1 MVRKTQNAKSPKK
14 SRKNDADNQ
23 GRHLMFTS
31 YTDTTSVHKR
41 NLCIVSFPIIF
52 LFNVLRSLLYQV
64 FVILRF
70 IYCSSSNYLVKYKK
84 GNEVAINR
92 LENVEGEGVI
102 VAAEEDMAQ
111 AQQRNSGPGPGDPLL
126 AKQKHH
132 HRRAFEYISKALKID
147 EENEG
152 QKDLAIELYRKGIT
166 ELELGIAV
174 QCWGGRGEVWERA
187 QRLHEKMKS
196 NLAMAKDRLQFL
208 ENIKAVETLAVHTEP
223 KPEPPKYVSCNSFI
237 PTLKNPQYPTTA
249 SGKKLTVAAKRPV
262 NSTLSKSQT
271 LPRSMGSRTTPVQP
285 VRPFNKLSSTPP
297 AIKKQLSMPGGS
309 NSPAR
314 KAITSGA
321 KTTGARK
328 SPVNLRG
335 VDAKLAQCILDEI
348 VEGGQAIQ
356 WDDIVGQDTA
366 KQALQEMVILPSL
379 RPELFTGL
387 RSPARGL
394 LLFGPPGN
402 GKTLLARAVATE
414 CQATFFSISAA
425 SLTSKYLGEGEKLVR
440 ALFVIARELQPSI
453 IFIDEVDSLLSE
465 RSTNE
470 HEASRRLKTEFLVE
484 FDGLPSNPENEKVIV
499 MAATN
504 RPQELDEA
512 ALRRF
517 PKRVYV
523 MLPDLDTRIQLLKK
537 LLAKQGC
544 SFSSNELKR
553 LATLTEG
560 YSGSDLTAL
569 AKDAALGPIRELQ
582 PEQVKHMD
590 PGAVRGITLNDFLD
604 SLKRIRRSVSP
615 QSLVGYEKWSLQYG
629 DVSI

>member
-208 ENIKAVETLAVHTEP
+208 G
-223 KPEPPKYVSCNSFI
+223 NSF
-237 PTLKNPQYPTTA
+237 
-249 SGKKLTVAAKRPV
+249 
-262 NSTLSKSQT
+262 
-271 LPRSMGSRTTPVQP
+271 
-285 VRPFNKLSSTPP
+285 
-297 AIKKQLSMPGGS
+297 
-309 NSPAR
+309 
-314 KAITSGA
+314 
-321 KTTGARK
+321 
-328 SPVNLRG
+328 
-335 VDAKLAQCILDEI
+335 
-348 VEGGQAIQ
+348 
-356 WDDIVGQDTA
+356 
-366 KQALQEMVILPSL
+366 
-379 RPELFTGL
+379 
-387 RSPARGL
+387 
-394 LLFGPPGN
+394 
-402 GKTLLARAVATE
+402 
-414 CQATFFSISAA
+414 
-425 SLTSKYLGEGEKLVR
+425 
-440 ALFVIARELQPSI
+440 
-453 IFIDEVDSLLSE
+453 
-465 RSTNE
+465 
-470 HEASRRLKTEFLVE
+470 
-484 FDGLPSNPENEKVIV
+484 
-499 MAATN
+499 
-504 RPQELDEA
+504 
-512 ALRRF
+512 
-517 PKRVYV
+517 
-523 MLPDLDTRIQLLKK
+523 
-537 LLAKQGC
+537 
-544 SFSSNELKR
+544 
-553 LATLTEG
+553 
-560 YSGSDLTAL
+560 
-569 AKDAALGPIRELQ
+569 
-582 PEQVKHMD
+582 
-590 PGAVRGITLNDFLD
+590 
-604 SLKRIRRSVSP
+604 
-615 QSLVGYEKWSLQYG
+615 
-629 DVSI
+629 

>member
-1 MVRKTQNAKSPKK
+1 MVRKTQSKSPGKK
-14 SRKNDADNQ
+14 SRKSDPDVSRNDV
-23 GRHLMFTS
+23 MFAS
-31 YTDTTSVHKR
+31 YSETSVHKR

-52 LFNVLRSLLYQV
+52 LFNILRSLLYQI

-70 IYCSSSNYLVKYKK
+70 VYCSSSNYLIKK
-84 GNEVAINR
+84 RQFECESNQGGSCVV
-92 LENVEGEGVI
+92 VEEI
-102 VAAEEDMAQ
+102 SEMAQ
-111 AQQRNSGPGPGDPLL
+111 VHRVSGPGPGDPLL

-187 QRLHEKMKS
+187 QRLHEKMKT

-208 ENIKAVETLAVHTEP
+208 
-223 KPEPPKYVSCNSFI
+223 
-237 PTLKNPQYPTTA
+237 A
-249 SGKKLTVAAKRPV
+249 SGKKLSVASKRPP
-262 NSTLSKSQT
+262 NATLAKSQT
-271 LPRSMGSRTTPVQP
+271 LPRSMGSRTAPIQP

-297 AIKKQLSMPGGS
+297 AVKKQLSVPGTTG
-309 NSPAR
+309 SPAR
-314 KAITSGA
+314 KAAAATSSKSTSRG
-321 KTTGARK
+321 K
-328 SPVNLRG
+328 SPVLRG
-335 VDAKLAQCILDEI
+335 VDSKLAQCILDEI
-348 VEGGQAIQ
+348 VEGGLQVQ

-387 RSPARGL
+387 RTPARGL

-425 SLTSKYLGEGEKLVR
+425 SLTSKYVGDGEKMVR
-440 ALFVIARELQPSI
+440 ALFAIARELQPSI

-465 RSTNE
+465 RSNNE

-484 FDGLPSNPENEKVIV
+484 FDGLPSNPDSERVLV

-523 MLPDLDTRIQLLKK
+523 TLPDVDTRALLFKM
-537 LLAKQGC
+537 LLARQGC
-544 SFSSNELKR
+544 TLTQKELKR
-553 LATLTEG
+553 LATLTDG
-560 YSGSDLTAL
+560 YSASDLTAL

-582 PEQVKHMD
+582 PEQVKEMD
-590 PGAVRGITLNDFLD
+590 PNALRSITIDDFLD

-615 QSLVGYEKWSLQYG
+615 QSLVAYEKWSLQYG
-629 DVSI
+629 DMSI

>member
-1 MVRKTQNAKSPKK
+1 MQ
-14 SRKNDADNQ
+14 Q
-23 GRHLMFTS
+23 GH
-31 YTDTTSVHKR
+31 
-41 NLCIVSFPIIF
+41 
-52 LFNVLRSLLYQV
+52 
-64 FVILRF
+64 
-70 IYCSSSNYLVKYKK
+70 
-84 GNEVAINR
+84 
-92 LENVEGEGVI
+92 
-102 VAAEEDMAQ
+102 
-111 AQQRNSGPGPGDPLL
+111 RNSGPGPGDPLL

-132 HRRAFEYISKALKID
+132 HRRAFENISKALKID

-152 QKDLAIELYRKGIT
+152 QKEQAIELYKKGIN

-187 QRLHEKMKS
+187 QRLHEKMKT

-208 ENIKAVETLAVHTEP
+208 ECTNNVEALNLSTTATGSNNNALKP
-223 KPEPPKYVSCNSFI
+223 KSSQLNA
-237 PTLKNPQYPTTA
+237 A
-249 SGKKLTVAAKRPV
+249 SGKKLTIAAKRPA
-262 NSTLSKSQT
+262 NASLSKSLT
-271 LPRSMGSRTTPVQP
+271 LPRSMGSRNAPIQP
-285 VRPFNKLSSTPP
+285 VRPFNKMSSTPP
-297 AIKKQLSMPGGS
+297 AIKKQLSIPGS
-309 NSPAR
+309 SSPAR
-314 KAITSGA
+314 KTPSLGSGTNKASTS
-321 KTTGARK
+321 RK
-328 SPVNLRG
+328 SMNLRG
-335 VDAKLAQCILDEI
+335 VDPKLAQSILDEI
-348 VEGGQAIQ
+348 VEGGQSVQ

-425 SLTSKYLGEGEKLVR
+425 SLTSKFVGDGEKLVR
-440 ALFVIARELQPSI
+440 ALFSVARELQPSI

-465 RSTNE
+465 RSNNE
-470 HEASRRLKTEFLVE
+470 HECSRRLKTEFLVE
-484 FDGLPSNPENEKVIV
+484 FDGLPSNPESERVVV

-523 MLPDLDTRIQLLKK
+523 TLPQVSTRSDLLRK
-537 LLAKQGC
+537 LLSKQGC
-544 SFSSNELKR
+544 SLNDAELKR
-553 LATLTEG
+553 LATLTDG
-560 YSGSDLTAL
+560 YSASDLTAL

-582 PEQVKHMD
+582 PEQVKLMD
-590 PGAVRGITLNDFLD
+590 PGAVRSITLNDFLD

-615 QSLVGYEKWSLQYG
+615 QSLVAYEKWSLQYG
-629 DVSI
+629 DVSL

>member
-1 MVRKTQNAKSPKK
+1 MVRKAQNGKSPKK
-14 SRKNDADNQ
+14 SRKSDTD
-23 GRHLMFTS
+23 GHLMFGRASTS
-31 YTDTTSVHKR
+31 AADTSVHKR
-41 NLCIVSFPIIF
+41 NLCIVSFPIVF
-52 LFNVLRSLLYQV
+52 LFNLFRALLYQI
-64 FVILRF
+64 FVIFRF
-70 IYCSSSNYLVKYKK
+70 VYCSSSYYLVRK
-84 GNEVAINR
+84 R
-92 LENVEGEGVI
+92 RHDQPQLEDASTVVI
-102 VAAEEDMAQ
+102 EEIHDM
-111 AQQRNSGPGPGDPLL
+111 QQGHRNSGPGPGDPLL

-132 HRRAFEYISKALKID
+132 HRRAFENISKALKID

-152 QKDLAIELYRKGIT
+152 QKEQAIELYKKGIN

-187 QRLHEKMKS
+187 QRLHEKMKT

-208 ENIKAVETLAVHTEP
+208 
-223 KPEPPKYVSCNSFI
+223 
-237 PTLKNPQYPTTA
+237 A
-249 SGKKLTVAAKRPV
+249 SGKKLTIAAKRPA
-262 NSTLSKSQT
+262 NASLSKSLT
-271 LPRSMGSRTTPVQP
+271 LPRSMGSRNAPIQP
-285 VRPFNKLSSTPP
+285 VRPFNKMSSTPP
-297 AIKKQLSMPGGS
+297 AIKKQLSIPGS
-309 NSPAR
+309 SSPAR
-314 KAITSGA
+314 KTPSLGSGTNKASTS
-321 KTTGARK
+321 RK
-328 SPVNLRG
+328 SMNLRG
-335 VDAKLAQCILDEI
+335 VDPKLAQSILDEI
-348 VEGGQAIQ
+348 VEGGQSVQ

-425 SLTSKYLGEGEKLVR
+425 SLTSKFVGDGEKLVR
-440 ALFVIARELQPSI
+440 ALFSVARELQPSI

-465 RSTNE
+465 RSNNE
-470 HEASRRLKTEFLVE
+470 HECSRRLKTEFLVE
-484 FDGLPSNPENEKVIV
+484 FDGLPSNPESERVVV

-523 MLPDLDTRIQLLKK
+523 TLPQVSTRSDLLRK
-537 LLAKQGC
+537 LLSKQGC
-544 SFSSNELKR
+544 SLNDAELKR
-553 LATLTEG
+553 LATLTDG
-560 YSGSDLTAL
+560 YSASDLTAL

-582 PEQVKHMD
+582 PEQVKLMD
-590 PGAVRGITLNDFLD
+590 PGAVRSITLNDFLD

-615 QSLVGYEKWSLQYG
+615 QSLVAYEKWSLQYG
-629 DVSI
+629 DVSL

>member
-1 MVRKTQNAKSPKK
+1 MYC
-14 SRKNDADNQ
+14 
-23 GRHLMFTS
+23 F
-31 YTDTTSVHKR
+31 
-41 NLCIVSFPIIF
+41 FPYNF
-52 LFNVLRSLLYQV
+52 LFNVLRSLLYQI
-64 FVILRF
+64 FLILRF
-70 IYCSSSNYLVKYKK
+70 IYCSSSSYFVRHSKLD
-84 GNEVAINR
+84 
-92 LENVEGEGVI
+92 LENGNN
-102 VAAEEDMAQ
+102 EERGTCVVQEITEMAQ
-111 AQQRNSGPGPGDPLL
+111 VRPSGPGPGDPLL

-152 QKDLAIELYRKGIT
+152 QKELAIDLYRKGIT

-187 QRLHEKMKS
+187 QRLHEKMKT

-208 ENIKAVETLAVHTEP
+208 ESMACMDNLEIEQEVPKLTVGGSRTSNHNVPAPRVNFIKP
-223 KPEPPKYVSCNSFI
+223 S
-237 PTLKNPQYPTTA
+237 A
-249 SGKKLTVAAKRPV
+249 SGKKLNVASKRPA
-262 NSTLSKSQT
+262 NAPLAKSQT
-271 LPRSMGSRTTPVQP
+271 LPRSMGRTAAPVQP
-285 VRPFNKLSSTPP
+285 VRPFHKTTASTPP
-297 AIKKQLSMPGGS
+297 AVRKQLSIPGAGTS
-309 NSPAR
+309 SPSRRINGNNGFAAT
-314 KAITSGA
+314 K
-321 KTTGARK
+321 TGARGR
-328 SPVNLRG
+328 SPSLRG
-335 VDAKLAQCILDEI
+335 VDPKLAQAILDEI
-348 VEGGQAIQ
+348 VEGGPAVQ
-356 WDDIVGQDTA
+356 WEDIVGQDTA

-387 RSPARGL
+387 RTPARGL

-425 SLTSKYLGEGEKLVR
+425 SLTSKYVGDGEKMVR
-440 ALFVIARELQPSI
+440 ALFAIARELQPSI

-465 RSTNE
+465 RSNSE

-484 FDGLPSNPENEKVIV
+484 FDGLPSNPESEKILV

-523 MLPDLDTRIQLLKK
+523 QLPDVDTRSKLLEK

-544 SFSSNELKR
+544 ALTRQELKR
-553 LATLTEG
+553 LAALTEG

-582 PEQVKHMD
+582 PEQVKQMD
-590 PGAVRGITLNDFLD
+590 PSSVRSITINDFLE

-629 DVSI
+629 DVSL

>member
-1 MVRKTQNAKSPKK
+1 MVRKNQNSKSPSKK
-14 SRKNDADNQ
+14 SRKADSDGANV
-23 GRHLMFTS
+23 MFSS
-31 YTDTTSVHKR
+31 YTTTSVHKR
-41 NLCIVSFPIIF
+41 NLYIVSFPIIF
-52 LFNVLRSLLYQV
+52 LFNVLRSLLYQI
-64 FVILRF
+64 FLILRF
-70 IYCSSSNYLVKYKK
+70 IYCSSRSYFVRHSKLD
-84 GNEVAINR
+84 
-92 LENVEGEGVI
+92 LENGSN
-102 VAAEEDMAQ
+102 AERNTCVVQEISEMAHV
-111 AQQRNSGPGPGDPLL
+111 RPSGPGPGDPLL

-152 QKDLAIELYRKGIT
+152 QKELAIDLYRKGIT

-187 QRLHEKMKS
+187 QRLHEKMKT

-208 ENIKAVETLAVHTEP
+208 ESMACMENLEIEQEVPKLTVGAGRANCHNVPASRVNFIKP
-223 KPEPPKYVSCNSFI
+223 S
-237 PTLKNPQYPTTA
+237 A
-249 SGKKLTVAAKRPV
+249 SGKKLNVASKRPA
-262 NSTLSKSQT
+262 NAPLAKSQT
-271 LPRSMGSRTTPVQP
+271 LPRSMGRTVAPVQP
-285 VRPFNKLSSTPP
+285 VRPFHKTTASTPP
-297 AIKKQLSMPGGS
+297 AIRKQLSIPGAGTS
-309 NSPAR
+309 SPSR
-314 KAITSGA
+314 RVNGNSGA
-321 KTTGARK
+321 AASKAGTRGR
-328 SPVNLRG
+328 SPTLRG
-335 VDAKLAQCILDEI
+335 VDPKLAQAILDEI
-348 VEGGQAIQ
+348 VEGGPPVQ
-356 WDDIVGQDTA
+356 WEDIVGQDTA

-387 RSPARGL
+387 RTPARGL

-425 SLTSKYLGEGEKLVR
+425 SLTSKYVGDGEKMVR
-440 ALFVIARELQPSI
+440 ALFAIARELQPSI

-465 RSTNE
+465 RSNSE

-484 FDGLPSNPENEKVIV
+484 FDGLPSNPESEKILV

-523 MLPDLDTRIQLLKK
+523 QLPDVDTRSKLLEK

-544 SFSSNELKR
+544 ALTRQELKR
-553 LATLTEG
+553 LAALTEG

-582 PEQVKHMD
+582 PEQVKQMD
-590 PGAVRGITLNDFLD
+590 PSSVRSITINDFLE

-629 DVSI
+629 DVSL

>member
-1 MVRKTQNAKSPKK
+1 MVRKSQSGKSPKK
-14 SRKNDADNQ
+14 SRKSDSDASHSNV
-23 GRHLMFTS
+23 MFTS
-31 YTDTTSVHKR
+31 YSTTSVHKR

-52 LFNVLRSLLYQV
+52 LFNILRSLLYQF

-70 IYCSSSNYLVKYKK
+70 VYCSSSTYFVRHQIADCENGERNNCVVVE
-84 GNEVAINR
+84 EVS
-92 LENVEGEGVI
+92 E
-102 VAAEEDMAQ
+102 MAQ
-111 AQQRNSGPGPGDPLL
+111 AKSTGPGPGDPLL

-152 QKDLAIELYRKGIT
+152 QKELAIDLYRKGIT

-187 QRLHEKMKS
+187 QRLHEKMKT

-208 ENIKAVETLAVHTEP
+208 
-223 KPEPPKYVSCNSFI
+223 
-237 PTLKNPQYPTTA
+237 A
-249 SGKKLTVAAKRPV
+249 SGKKLTIASKRPA
-262 NSTLSKSQT
+262 NSPLSKSLT
-271 LPRSMGSRTTPVQP
+271 LPRSMGSRNAPIQP
-285 VRPFNKLSSTPP
+285 VRPFNKISSTPP
-297 AIKKQLSMPGGS
+297 AVKKQLSVPGSTG
-309 NSPAR
+309 SPAR
-314 KAITSGA
+314 KVNNVNNNGGSTSKQGQ
-321 KTTGARK
+321 RVR
-328 SPVNLRG
+328 SSSLRG
-335 VDAKLAQCILDEI
+335 VDPKLGQAILDEI
-348 VEGGQAIQ
+348 VEGGPSVQ
-356 WDDIVGQDTA
+356 WEDIVGQDTA

-387 RSPARGL
+387 RTPARGL

-425 SLTSKYLGEGEKLVR
+425 SLTSKYVGDGEKMVR
-440 ALFVIARELQPSI
+440 ALFAIARELQPSI

-465 RSTNE
+465 RSNNE

-484 FDGLPSNPENEKVIV
+484 FDGLPSNPESEKVLV

-523 MLPDLDTRIQLLKK
+523 SLPNLDTRAKLLKK

-544 SFSSNELKR
+544 TLTQQELKR
-553 LATLTEG
+553 LATLTDG

-582 PEQVKHMD
+582 PEQVKQLD
-590 PGAVRGITLNDFLD
+590 PSAVRSITINDFLD

-615 QSLVGYEKWSLQYG
+615 QSLVAYEKWSLQYG

>member
-1 MVRKTQNAKSPKK
+1 MVRKLQNTKSPSKK
-14 SRKNDADNQ
+14 SRKSDPDATHNV
-23 GRHLMFTS
+23 MFAPRS
-31 YTDTTSVHKR
+31 YGSVHKR
-41 NLCIVSFPIIF
+41 NLYIVSFPLIF
-52 LFNVLRSLLYQV
+52 LFTILRSLLYQI
-64 FVILRF
+64 FLILRF
-70 IYCSSSNYLVKYKK
+70 VYCRSSNYFVRTTAGDERQRGCDEVESNQCILV
-84 GNEVAINR
+84 
-92 LENVEGEGVI
+92 
-102 VAAEEDMAQ
+102 EEITTEMAQ
-111 AQQRNSGPGPGDPLL
+111 VRNVGPGPGDPLL

-152 QKDLAIELYRKGIT
+152 QKDLAIDLYRKGIT

-187 QRLHEKMKS
+187 QRLHEKMKT

-208 ENIKAVETLAVHTEP
+208 ENLGHIQHLEIE
-223 KPEPPKYVSCNSFI
+223 PEPSRVASKPSHIPALKLNVPKSF
-237 PTLKNPQYPTTA
+237 PA
-249 SGKKLTVAAKRPV
+249 SGRKLTVAGKRPA
-262 NSTLSKSQT
+262 NSQLSKSQT
-271 LPRSMGSRTTPVQP
+271 LPRSMGSRSAPVQP
-285 VRPFNKLSSTPP
+285 VRPFNKVASTPP
-297 AIKKQLSMPGGS
+297 AIKKQLSIPGVS
-309 NSPAR
+309 SPAR
-314 KAITSGA
+314 RVNNANNSGP
-321 KTTGARK
+321 TQGRQGGARGR
-328 SPVNLRG
+328 SPTLKG
-335 VDAKLAQCILDEI
+335 VDPKLAQCILDEI
-348 VEGGQAIQ
+348 VEGGPQVQ
-356 WDDIVGQDTA
+356 WEDIVGQETA

-387 RSPARGL
+387 RTPARGL

-414 CQATFFSISAA
+414 CQATFFAISAA
-425 SLTSKYLGEGEKLVR
+425 SLTSKYVGDGEKMVR
-440 ALFVIARELQPSI
+440 ALFAIARELQPSI

-465 RSTNE
+465 RSNNE

-484 FDGLPSNPENEKVIV
+484 FDGLPSNPENERILV

-517 PKRVYV
+517 TKRVYV
-523 MLPDLDTRIQLLKK
+523 TLPDLETRIALLKK
-537 LLAKQGC
+537 LLSKQGC
-544 SFSSNELKR
+544 TLTQQELKR

-560 YSGSDLTAL
+560 YSASDLTAL
-569 AKDAALGPIRELQ
+569 AKDAALAPIRELQ
-582 PEQVKHMD
+582 PEQVKQLD
-590 PGAVRGITLNDFLD
+590 PSAVRSITMGDFLD

>member
-1 MVRKTQNAKSPKK
+1 MVRKNQSGKSPKK
-14 SRKNDADNQ
+14 SRKSDPDASHSNV
-23 GRHLMFTS
+23 MFTS
-31 YTDTTSVHKR
+31 YSTTSVHKR

-52 LFNVLRSLLYQV
+52 LFNVLRSLLYQI

-70 IYCSSSNYLVKYKK
+70 VYCSSSTYFVRHQIADCENGERNNCVVIE
-84 GNEVAINR
+84 EVS
-92 LENVEGEGVI
+92 E
-102 VAAEEDMAQ
+102 MAQ
-111 AQQRNSGPGPGDPLL
+111 AKSTGPGPGDPLL

-132 HRRAFEYISKALKID
+132 HRRAFEYISRALKID

-152 QKDLAIELYRKGIT
+152 QKELAIDLYRKGIT

-187 QRLHEKMKS
+187 QRLHEKMKT

-208 ENIKAVETLAVHTEP
+208 ESMDRLHNLEVNQPQDT
-223 KPEPPKYVSCNSFI
+223 PKYSYSSNIPAPKTNVSK
-237 PTLKNPQYPTTA
+237 PA
-249 SGKKLTVAAKRPV
+249 SGKKLTVASKRPA
-262 NSTLSKSQT
+262 NSPLSKSLT
-271 LPRSMGSRTTPVQP
+271 LPRSMGSRNTPVQP
-285 VRPFNKLSSTPP
+285 VRPFNKISSTPP
-297 AIKKQLSMPGGS
+297 AVKKQLSVPGNAG
-309 NSPAR
+309 SPAR
-314 KAITSGA
+314 KVNSGNNINAAAGTSKQGQ
-321 KTTGARK
+321 RVR
-328 SPVNLRG
+328 SPSLRG
-335 VDAKLAQCILDEI
+335 VDPKLAHAILDEI
-348 VEGGQAIQ
+348 VEGGPAIQ
-356 WDDIVGQDTA
+356 WEDIVGQDTA

-387 RSPARGL
+387 RTPARGL

-425 SLTSKYLGEGEKLVR
+425 SLTSKYVGDGEKMVR
-440 ALFVIARELQPSI
+440 ALFAIARELQPSI

-465 RSTNE
+465 RSNNE

-484 FDGLPSNPENEKVIV
+484 FDGLPSNPESEKVLV

-523 MLPDLDTRIQLLKK
+523 SLPNLETRAKLLKK

-544 SFSSNELKR
+544 TLTQQELKR

-582 PEQVKHMD
+582 PEQVKQLD
-590 PGAVRGITLNDFLD
+590 PNAVRSITINDFLD

-615 QSLVGYEKWSLQYG
+615 QSLVAYEKWSLQYG